1 MKRVIFNRVVL
12 IHEIFKK
19 TFLRK
24 KLLEQLDLGPLQD
37 YMGLKYHIEEA
48 LKECNNNIILPMKIG
63 YKLKPTKNPK
73 YAIFAKKYYNEIKAL
88 NHNKIYDYC
97 FIGSISS
104 SYENR
109 KWVIE
114 FAKKYFT
121 NKSIFI
127 NTDNDKNWVLLG
139 DFDLSH
145 KKRGYCPKNQYNK
158 LSRKVQYRI
167 VNENIYYFE
176 TMCQSKYILC
186 PAGDTSWSFRFYE
199 CLLCESLPIVI
210 SWHHTY
216 RTVQESTI
224 KYKYILVNNIE
235 SEEFKSMNTDDNI
248 TNDSKDD
255 TQLSMELLTLCS
267 GYNDLIEENVNILKK
282 YHMINVN

>member
-1 MKRVIFNRVVL
+1 MD
-12 IHEIFKK
+12 KK
-19 TFLRK
+19 
-24 KLLEQLDLGPLQD
+24 LDLGWCQG
-37 YMGLKYHIEEA
+37 YMALKYHMEEA
-48 LKECNNNIILPMKIG
+48 IIEKKLQNIIATSCPPL
-63 YKLKPTKNPK
+63 
-73 YAIFAKKYYNEIKAL
+73 AIFSKKYYNDINEL
-88 NHNKIYDYC
+88 NHQKIYDYC

-145 KKRGYCPKNQYNK
+145 KKMGYCPKKQYNNI
-158 LSRKVQYRI
+158 SRKVQYRI

-235 SEEFKSMNTDDNI
+235 SEEFKSMNNDDNI

-255 TQLSMELLTLCS
+255 IQISKGLSTLCS
-267 GYNDLIEENVNILKK
+267 GYNDLIQENVNILKK

>member
-1 MKRVIFNRVVL
+1 MKRVIFERAL
-12 IHEIFKK
+12 IIQELIKK
-19 TFLRK
+19 SLMKK
-24 KLLEQLDLGPLQD
+24 KLLKQLDLGTAQN

-48 LKECNNNIILPMKIG
+48 LKEFNNNIILPMRLPIKNG
-63 YKLKPTKNPK
+63 YKIKPTQTPK
-73 YAIFAKKYYNEIKAL
+73 YAIFAKKYYNEIKSL

-97 FIGSISS
+97 FIGSIAS

-145 KKRGYCPKNQYNK
+145 KNMGFCPKKQSNNI
-158 LSRKVQYRI
+158 SRKVQYRI
-167 VNENIYYFE
+167 VSENIYYFE
-176 TMCQSKYILC
+176 TMCQSKFILC

-199 CLLCESLPIVI
+199 CLLCESMPIVLT
-210 SWHHTY
+210 WHHTY
-216 RTVQESTI
+216 RTAQESTV
-224 KYKYILVNNIE
+224 KYKYILVDNIE
-235 SEEFKSMNTDDNI
+235 FEEFKSINDDDKI
-248 TNDSKDD
+248 
-255 TQLSMELLTLCS
+255 
-267 GYNDLIEENVNILKK
+267 YNNLIEENTDIFKK
-282 YHMINVN
+282 YHMINAN